1 MANQYLDGLDPW
13 PLGTPLPDDT
23 LFIISVPSLQNEFR
37 IEQSQLPAASGSQ
50 AAVLQVAASRTDLL
64 AAAGAG
70 KLVPGT
76 QYQVTGRGVGKLPV
90 VVAAVSRTQLAAI
103 GTRLESNGS
112 VTDVTYDLTSDT
124 DTALTGGGQALTA
137 AILASITQQG
147 PGITL
152 SVVNGKL
159 LISATSQPA
168 PEAPRNPQT
177 DDVSNIFSHSLVT
190 GFPSASDYELEKSAE
205 AAGYSVRTDAYVQNG
220 RVYFPGITGP
230 HAVGTVR
237 SRVVASGSR
246 PAGTPVSNTVAFTGP
261 VADAGSITFLDV
273 QGSDAIPSFT
283 VTAS

>member
-1 MANQYLDGLDPW
+1 MANKYLDTLDPW
-13 PLGTPLPDDT
+13 PLATPLPGGT
-23 LFIISVPSLQNEFR
+23 LFMVSVGGKEYR
-37 IEQSQLPAASGSQ
+37 IEQSQLPLPATAGSQ
-50 AAVLQVAASRTDLL
+50 AAPLQVAASRTDLL
-64 AAAGAG
+64 AAAAAS
-70 KLVPGT
+70 KLTPGT

-112 VTDVTYDLTSDT
+112 VTGVGYDLASDT
-124 DTALTGGGQALTA
+124 DTVLGGSGEALTA
-137 AILASITQQG
+137 ALLATITQQG
-147 PGITL
+147 SGITL
-152 SVVNGKL
+152 AVVNDKL
-159 LISATSQPA
+159 VISATSQPA

-177 DDVSNIFSHSLVT
+177 DDVSNSFSHALVT

-205 AAGYSVRTDAYVQNG
+205 AAGYSLRTDAYVQNG

-246 PAGTPVSNTVAFTGP
+246 PAGASVSNVVAFTGP
-261 VADAGSITFLDV
+261 VAEAGTITFQDV
-273 QGSDAIPSFT
+273 QGSDSISTFT